1 MNVEI
6 RSIRNPGELEDERLV
21 LRVLRDCDI
30 GRYFTFDTTYT
41 EDGRVSNLV
50 RHPYWFPDKEV
61 KAGDLVVVYT
71 KTGRQSQ
78 KVNNDGSTSHFFYRG
93 IDRTIWNQERDC
105 AVVLEI
111 SDWKSKGYV
120 KGQQES

>member
-6 RSIRNPGELEDERLV
+6 RSIKDAGDLENERLV
-21 LRVLRDCDI
+21 LKVLKDCDI
-30 GRYFTFDTTYT
+30 GRFLTFDTTYT
-41 EDGRVSNLV
+41 DDGKVSNLV

-71 KTGRQSQ
+71 KSGRQSQ
-78 KVNNDGSTSHFFYRG
+78 KVNDNGTTSHFLYRG
-93 IDRTIWNQERDC
+93 LDRTIWNQARDC

-111 SDWKSKGYV
+111 SDWKTKGYES
-120 KGQQES
+120 GQQ